1 MPSPPFPSRLHR
13 DTTLDSIHTTQTET
27 LLSRVLCPTKVRWT
41 GGKDRQTSGSS
52 VRRRFWRAGGRG
64 VELLTWLQTGLYLS
78 PSLFTIYSSCLW
90 LKLDTPMDLVSPVS
104 LHFSRAWEGGVVSSH
119 LEWARTR
126 INVEKINKH
135 GHHQELALSI
145 KRKKGRKSSHQLKNY
160 YFCLKKTNKQRRHI
174 TWEERN
180 ALFLLSKI
188 LHFIPLC
195 EHFSNGF
202 LPSTRASQPLGSWTA
217 ESGGPQPIL
226 TGGRNEGGFPSPGS
240 STGSL
245 LPGLTSHVWQRSNV
259 SNINFRFPS
268 FGNNSSPGWNR
279 SRHIRDVTK

>member
-1 MPSPPFPSRLHR
+1 MASFLYTVHFRALSHSILSSFNLRETPPTSSSRFYLQFSRMPSTPFPSRLHR
-13 DTTLDSIHTTQTET
+13 DTILGSIHTIQIEI
-27 LLSRVLCPTKVRWT
+27 LFSRVLCPTQVRWT

-64 VELLTWLQTGLYLS
+64 VKLLTWLQTGLYLS

-90 LKLDTPMDLVSPVS
+90 LKLDTPMDLVSLVS

-160 YFCLKKTNKQRRHI
+160 YFCLKKTNKQTKKTYHVEGKKCLVFAVQNSPFHSSMWTFQQWFPPLNPSI
-174 TWEERN
+174 P
-180 ALFLLSKI
+180 ALRFMNCWVWW
-188 LHFIPLC
+188 F
-195 EHFSNGF
+195 
-202 LPSTRASQPLGSWTA
+202 TA
-217 ESGGPQPIL
+217 H
-226 TGGRNEGGFPSPGS
+226 
-240 STGSL
+240 
-245 LPGLTSHVWQRSNV
+245 SHRW
-259 SNINFRFPS
+259 
-268 FGNNSSPGWNR
+268 
-279 SRHIRDVTK
+279 KK